1 MIKKI
6 KIKNYK
12 KFKEAEINFSENTN
26 VLVGENGVGKTS
38 ILEAIDLVLTGS
50 LSKIEKN
57 GIKSLFNVDVVNNF
71 MNSSREYDSLPILK
85 VELYFSSNIK
95 NYEMEGIHH
104 SDEKGNVRTGLY
116 LEISKNESMSK
127 EIAEFLNKSQVFPFE
142 FYSVKF
148 KTFSGKGYSSYNKYK
163 NFIKHSFIRNDI
175 LNNKFQMREYIDTI
189 YEETIA
195 PDKRRKINA
204 LFRNDNENFK
214 TTMYSEGHIP
224 EIISIDF
231 DSSDQN
237 YFQKNITLLNNGVD
251 VNHIGHGERLL
262 KKMEMKTQKSEPFD
276 ILLIEEPENHLS
288 HLNMHKLIEVLKKS
302 RNSQT
307 FISTHNNMISSRLNL
322 KNITM
327 LSDIGIANM
336 YDINGETA
344 RFFMKAPDTNLL
356 NFILSEKSILV
367 EGDAEYILMNKFY
380 KVVNGNENV
389 KDSTAIISCGGKTFK
404 RYLDIAKILEK
415 KVAVVTDNDGDYQVN
430 ITDNY
435 SEYIGNNIK
444 IFSDDDDENYTFEV
458 CIYNNNTEILDDKML
473 TQHMSNGLQQYMLK
487 NKTESAFRLLELLE
501 GEDGSEILQDN
512 FVIPKYIEKAI
523 LWIK

>member
-1 MIKKI
+1 MIKKV

-12 KFKEAEINFSENTN
+12 KFEEAEINFSENMN
-26 VLVGENGVGKTS
+26 VLVGGNGVGKTS

-50 LSKIEKN
+50 FSKIEKK

-71 MNSSREYDSLPILK
+71 MNSSREYDTLPILK
-85 VELYFSSNIK
+85 IELYFSNDVK

-104 SDEKGNVRTGLY
+104 SEEKGKYQTGLY

-142 FYSVKF
+142 YYSVKF
-148 KTFSGKGYSSYNKYK
+148 KTFSGKSYSSYNKYK
-163 NFIKHSFIRNDI
+163 NFIKHSFVRNDI

-195 PDKRRKINA
+195 PDKRKEINA
-204 LFRNDNENFK
+204 LFRSDNENFK
-214 TTMYSEGHIP
+214 TAMYDNGHIP
-224 EIISIDF
+224 ETISIDF

-237 YFQKNITLLNNGVD
+237 YFQKNITLLNNGID
-251 VNHIGHGERLL
+251 INHIGHGERLL
-262 KKMEMKTQKSEPFD
+262 KKMEMKTLKSDPFD

-288 HLNMHKLIEVLKKS
+288 HLNMHKLIEVLKNS
-302 RNSQT
+302 NNSQT
-307 FISTHNNMISSRLNL
+307 FVSTHNNMISSRLNL

-327 LSDIGIANM
+327 LSDSCITNM
-336 YDINGETA
+336 HNINDETA

-380 KVVNGNENV
+380 QVVNGNENIN
-389 KDSTAIISCGGKTFK
+389 DSVSIISCGGKTFK
-404 RYLDIAKILEK
+404 RYLDIAKLLDK
-415 KVAVVTDNDGDYQVN
+415 KVAVITDNDSDYKVN

-435 SEYIGNNIK
+435 SEYIDDNIK
-444 IFSDDDDENYTFEV
+444 IFSDDDNGNYTFEV
-458 CIYNNNTEILDDKML
+458 SIYNSNKEILEKEML
-473 TQHMSNGLQQYMLK
+473 TQHMSNGLLQYMLK

-501 GEDGSEILQDN
+501 GVGESEVPIN
-512 FVIPKYIEKAI
+512 RFVIPNYIQKAL